1 MYEQCSNLQSLFVST
16 DDVLPPPP
24 WSAGRGRAP
33 RAKAPITRDAIV
45 AAAIPILDAEGLA
58 AVSMRRVA
66 DALGTGPASLYQH
79 VANKDELL
87 ELIFDAVAGEIA
99 LPDVDAED
107 WQGALKQVVRE
118 IRRTLSS
125 HGELAYVTLGRVP
138 TGPNALAITERMLAI
153 MRAGG
158 VADQVAAYAVD
169 VLALF
174 VGATSYEESIRARE
188 LGPDPTG
195 EKVRAH
201 VAEIRAYFKALP
213 PGRFPVLSSMADTL
227 TAYDVEQEDERFEF
241 ALDVLVGGLAAVA
254 AARAAQPKT
263 GARAKKR

>member
-1 MYEQCSNLQSLFVST
+1 MST
-16 DDVLPPPP
+16 DDALPPPP
-24 WSAGRGRAP
+24 WSAGRDRAP
-33 RAKAPITRDAIV
+33 RAKPPITRGAIV

-87 ELIFDAVAGEIA
+87 ELVFDAVAGEIE
-99 LPDVDAED
+99 LPAVDEHD
-107 WQGALKQVVRE
+107 WQGALKQLVRE
-118 IRRTLSS
+118 IRTTLSS

-138 TGPNALAITERMLAI
+138 TGPNALAVSERMLAI

-158 VADQVAAYAVD
+158 VADKVAAYAVD
-169 VLALF
+169 VIALF
-174 VGATSYEESIRARE
+174 VGATSYEESIRARG

-195 EKVRAH
+195 EKIQAH

-213 PGRFPVLSSMADTL
+213 PERFPMLSSMADAL
-227 TAYDVEQEDERFEF
+227 TAFDEEQEDERFEF
-241 ALDVLVGGLAAVA
+241 ALDMLVGGLAALA
-254 AARAAQPKT
+254 AARAAKPKS
-263 GARAKKR
+263 GAGAKKR